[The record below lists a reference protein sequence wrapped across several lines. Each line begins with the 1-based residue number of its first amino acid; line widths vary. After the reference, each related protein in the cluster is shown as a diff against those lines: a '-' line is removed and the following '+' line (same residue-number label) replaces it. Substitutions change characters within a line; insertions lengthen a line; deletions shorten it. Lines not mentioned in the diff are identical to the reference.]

1 MLWIAGR
8 AIHEGMAR
16 AKKRKPPR
24 QRPDS
29 WIGPWLRVH
38 REAADVSLT
47 SIAQTL
53 KCEPSRVCRIESG
66 ETQFTAEELP
76 IILAAYGVTV
86 AAFDV
91 RAREAA
97 AVAA

>member
-1 MLWIAGR
+1 
-8 AIHEGMAR
+8 MAR
-16 AKKRKPPR
+16 KQRRKLGRRPPR
-24 QRPDS
+24 PRPDS
-29 WIGPWLRVH
+29 WIGPWLRTH
-38 REAADVSLT
+38 REVAGVSLT
-47 SIAQTL
+47 SIALKL
-53 KCEPSRVCRIESG
+53 KCELSRVSRIESG

-97 AVAA
+97 QVAA